1 MINKFFKHGIG
12 GSAGVIDY
20 LLGKERDRADALVI
34 RGEETITSQLID
46 SSLFKRKYTSGCL
59 SFEEYEISEDKKQ
72 ALMDGFEREVR
83 AGLDVQDVN
92 VLWIEH
98 KDKGRL
104 ELNFVIPNLHLSTG
118 KSFTPYVHKIDLKRF
133 DTWKDIQNF
142 KYGFSDPKE
151 PIKQQLLTTKSNQRP
166 DRKKATIDINQAVLD
181 GIKQG
186 LIRDRGDIVTLLKT
200 QGLQVEQRKKYLS
213 LVMPGEQQNLRL
225 KGALYEQSFTVGG
238 LNNGRIEEIQQEH
251 RRATERNYTELQQKH
266 SELQQSAS
274 RRNQARY
281 RGNTSNGESLRR
293 ERSSQNI
300 PVSRL
305 DERVNSMANPV
316 NISTARGIIHNARDM
331 VRKRRDARHHHNKH
345 NNPIFRKLEE
355 LKQSHDR
362 NRENAPEELRRTAKR
377 LSNSIFRAK
386 QTNELTGRLDK
397 LTSEKSKIV
406 KRRCSLDTQRI
417 RSGNREETADMR
429 YL

>member
-1 MINKFFKHGIG
+1 MINKFFKHGTG

-20 LLGKERDRADALVI
+20 LLGKERDRADAQVI

-59 SFEEYEISEDKKQ
+59 SFEESDISEDKKQ

-83 AGLDVQDVN
+83 AGMDVQDVN
-92 VLWIEH
+92 FLWIEH
-98 KDKGRL
+98 RDKGRL

-142 KYGFSDPKE
+142 KHGFSDPKE
-151 PIKQQLLTTKSNQRP
+151 PIKQQLLTTKSNQKP
-166 DRKKATIDINQAVLD
+166 DRKKATLDINQAVLN

-186 LIRDRGDIVTLLKT
+186 SIRGRADIVTLLET

-225 KGALYEQSFTVGG
+225 KGALYEKSFTVGG
-238 LNNGRIEEIQQEH
+238 LNNTRVEEIQQEH

-281 RGNTSNGESLRR
+281 RGNTSERESLRR
-293 ERSSQNI
+293 ETSPQN
-300 PVSRL
+300 VSVGRL
-305 DERVNSMANPV
+305 DERVNPMVSPV
-316 NISTARGIIHNARDM
+316 NISSARDIIHHARDM
-331 VRKRRDARHHHNKH
+331 VSKQRNIHHHDKRNA
-345 NNPIFRKLEE
+345 PVLRKLEE
-355 LKQSHDR
+355 LRQSHDR
-362 NRENAPEELRRTAKR
+362 NRENAPEEFRGTAKR
-377 LSNSIFRAK
+377 LSSSILRAK
-386 QTNELTGRLDK
+386 QTNELNSRLGK
-397 LTSEKSKIV
+397 LSSKRTSIV
-406 KRRCSLDTQRI
+406 KRRRSLDTQRI
-417 RSGNREETADMR
+417 RAGNKEEVRNMR
-429 YL
+429 HM